1 MVRRSPVDR
10 HTPAVV
16 ADIPWM
22 HVLTA
27 RNSYYST
34 GNDCVGRSGQDKD
47 EHSCHTRTRKGCT
60 PSNLYTC
67 LAPFAEINTCRAA
80 GECIP
85 FSLLKNTHAP
95 SLSPMS
101 SRRRRHSGPPPQ
113 HFRGASYPDEH
124 DWHPSS
130 HRPRANSVY
139 DGLPP
144 PHYEPSYPRS
154 ETRPVNRPEVDR
166 DRGRGRERGHHTG
179 FREGYE
185 ARSPQP
191 AYGESRSQRPRRPR
205 SHDRMS
211 DRDSTRGR
219 GSPSRHAR
227 MPQGSGTRRSK
238 STSSP
243 APRHQTW
250 QATASQWWQNPIV
263 RTCAITAVSTGL
275 SAALDSRGDP
285 GQWKGAKGAK
295 VAVASLGSAL
305 VDGFLG
311 HKHPNSVRQQVA
323 RKGFQVAMEETEK
336 KKQQPTDARKDG
348 AQRPKDG
355 HRRRRRG
362 GRSRSRGRHDEGNN
376 GQ

>member
-1 MVRRSPVDR
+1 
-10 HTPAVV
+10 
-16 ADIPWM
+16 
-22 HVLTA
+22 
-27 RNSYYST
+27 
-34 GNDCVGRSGQDKD
+34 
-47 EHSCHTRTRKGCT
+47 
-60 PSNLYTC
+60 
-67 LAPFAEINTCRAA
+67 
-80 GECIP
+80 
-85 FSLLKNTHAP
+85 
-95 SLSPMS
+95 MS

-113 HFRGASYPDEH
+113 HFRGASYPDEQ
-124 DWHPSS
+124 DWHPSG
-130 HRPRANSVY
+130 HPPRANSVY

-166 DRGRGRERGHHTG
+166 DGGRGRERGHHTG

-185 ARSPQP
+185 ARSPRP

-205 SHDRMS
+205 SHDRVS
-211 DRDSTRGR
+211 DGDSTRGR

-227 MPQGSGTRRSK
+227 MPQGRSGKRRSK
-238 STSSP
+238 STSSS

-336 KKQQPTDARKDG
+336 KKQRPMEPRKDDAR
-348 AQRPKDG
+348 RPKDG

-362 GRSRSRGRHDEGNN
+362 DRSRSRGRHDEGNT